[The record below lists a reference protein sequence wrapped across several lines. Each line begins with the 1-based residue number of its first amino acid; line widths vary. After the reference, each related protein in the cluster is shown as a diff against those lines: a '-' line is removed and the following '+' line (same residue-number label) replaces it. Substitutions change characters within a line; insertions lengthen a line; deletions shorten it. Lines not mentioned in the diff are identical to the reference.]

1 MANFIIQKEGTG
13 FVELLKSKF
22 YSFAFPVN
30 DVEVFKTRLEEIR
43 KANHKAK
50 HIVYAYR
57 IGVNSKSTDDKE
69 PKGTAGRP
77 LPKGTAGRPLLE
89 LLTKKNLVDSAIIV
103 VRYFGGSELGASRL
117 LRTYLASGVDA
128 INHSTIV
135 EK

>member
-22 YSFAFPVN
+22 YSYAFPVS
-30 DVEVFKTRLEEIR
+30 DVEIFKARLEEIR
-43 KANHKAK
+43 KANPKAK

-57 IGVNSKSTDDKE
+57 IGVSSKFTDDKE
-69 PKGTAGRP
+69 
-77 LPKGTAGRPLLE
+77 PKGTAGRPLLE

>member
-22 YSFAFPVN
+22 YSFAFPVS
-30 DVEVFKTRLEEIR
+30 DVEIFKARLEEIR
-43 KANHKAK
+43 KAHPKAK

-69 PKGTAGRP
+69 
-77 LPKGTAGRPLLE
+77 PKGTAGRPLLE

>member
-13 FVELLKSKF
+13 FVELLRSKF
-22 YSFAFPVN
+22 YSFAFPVS
-30 DVEVFKTRLEEIR
+30 DVEIFKVRLEEIR
-43 KANHKAK
+43 KANPKAK

-77 LPKGTAGRPLLE
+77 LLE
-89 LLTKKNLVDSAIIV
+89 LLTKKNLVDAAIIV

>member
-1 MANFIIQKEGTG
+1 MNEFTITKEATG

-22 YSFAFPVN
+22 YSFTIPVK
-30 DVEVFKTRLEEIR
+30 DVEEFKIRLEQIR
-43 KANHKAK
+43 KANPKAK

-77 LPKGTAGRPLLE
+77 LLE
-89 LLTKKNLVDSAIIV
+89 LLMKKNLNFVALIV

-117 LRTYLASGVDA
+117 LRTYVASGVSA
-128 INHSTIV
+128 LNNAEII
-135 EK
+135 ER

>member
-1 MANFIIQKEGTG
+1 MVVYQVKELASGY
-13 FVELLKSKF
+13 VELLKSKF
-22 YSFAFPVN
+22 YSYVFPVDN
-30 DVEVFKTRLEEIR
+30 VEEFKVKLEELR
-43 KANHKAK
+43 KANPKAK

-77 LPKGTAGRPLLE
+77 LLE
-89 LLTKKNLVDSAIIV
+89 LLTKKNLVDTAIIV

-128 INHSTIV
+128 LNHATIIERV
-135 EK
+135 